1 MSYSCIHALTLA
13 MKRFV
18 LNPVRSACDHVLA
31 AAHMGIDKVFF
42 CQFCEKRKNQCLMDI
57 GDVFVRR

>member
-1 MSYSCIHALTLA
+1 MRFSETFRMQMSYSCIHALNLA

-31 AAHMGIDKVFF
+31 AAQIADGSFEV
-42 CQFCEKRKNQCLMDI
+42 
-57 GDVFVRR
+57 